1 MLVQLFRTFG
11 IAANLLIINNDYFC
25 LELIFLCVVV
35 MLLIWLYSTSLLLS
49 DPFSEMISIQNIWA
63 LFLAYSPAL

>member
-1 MLVQLFRTFG
+1 MH
-11 IAANLLIINNDYFC
+11 

-35 MLLIWLYSTSLLLS
+35 MLLTLVIQYQFITKW
-49 DPFSEMISIQNIWA
+49 PIRAEIISIQNISA